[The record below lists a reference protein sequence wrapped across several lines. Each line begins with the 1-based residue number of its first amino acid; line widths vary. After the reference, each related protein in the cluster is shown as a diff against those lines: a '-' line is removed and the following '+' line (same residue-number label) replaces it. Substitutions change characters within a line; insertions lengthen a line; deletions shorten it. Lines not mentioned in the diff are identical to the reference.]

1 MEVKMLIHYEFG
13 ELTFIA
19 VLVVLFIIISVGF
32 SYFVP
37 TITNITKRIVK
48 RVRKNKIQGLYE

>member
-1 MEVKMLIHYEFG
+1 MQIQYEYG

-19 VLVVLFIIISVGF
+19 VFIVLFIIIALGF

-37 TITNITKRIVK
+37 TITNIAKKIVN
-48 RVRKNKIQGLYE
+48 RVKKKQDSRFL

>member
-1 MEVKMLIHYEFG
+1 MQIQYESG

-19 VLVVLFIIISVGF
+19 VLGVLFIIIALGF

-37 TITNITKRIVK
+37 TITNITKKIINRL
-48 RVRKNKIQGLYE
+48 RRK